1 MMYVKSVQAVSMQM
15 KLAQKF
21 DKKVHLQTTKAK
33 LQNLGQQL
41 SYKTWA
47 KNESR
52 PENEYKEKE
61 ECIWISK

>member
-21 DKKVHLQTTKAK
+21 DKKVHYK
-33 LQNLGQQL
+33 LQKL